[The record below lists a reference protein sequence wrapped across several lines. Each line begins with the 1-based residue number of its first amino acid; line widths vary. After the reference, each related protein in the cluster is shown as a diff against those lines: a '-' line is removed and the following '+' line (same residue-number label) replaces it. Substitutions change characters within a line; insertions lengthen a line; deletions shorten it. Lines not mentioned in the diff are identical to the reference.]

1 MSTTADS
8 NVDQLIVLTQRLT
21 QALAFDADAF
31 EARRPQD
38 AAARMDE
45 TARLANLYR
54 HESSRVKADRSF
66 VSGASPD
73 RRQRL
78 ARATEIFEATLVRH
92 GRALHGARTVTE
104 GLVKA
109 IAEEIA
115 RSRNT
120 GAGYGPGAQATAPQA
135 TSVTLNQRA

>member
-1 MSTTADS
+1 MSATADS
-8 NVDQLIVLTQRLT
+8 NADQLILLTQRLT
-21 QALAFDADAF
+21 QALAADADAF
-31 EARRPQD
+31 ESRRPQE

-45 TARLANLYR
+45 MARLANLYR
-54 HESSRVKADRSF
+54 HESTRVKGDRSF
-66 VSGASPD
+66 LEGASPD

-78 ARATEIFEATLVRH
+78 TRATEIFEATLDRH
-92 GRALHGARTVTE
+92 GRALHGARTITE

-120 GAGYGPGAQATAPQA
+120 GAGYGPSARATAPQA

>member
-1 MSTTADS
+1 MSADS
-8 NVDQLIVLTQRLT
+8 NVDQLILLTQKLT
-21 QALAFDADAF
+21 QALAADADAF
-31 EARRPQD
+31 EQRRPHD
-38 AAARMDE
+38 AAARMEE

-54 HESSRVKADRSF
+54 HESGRVKADRSF
-66 VSGASPD
+66 VAGASPD

-78 ARATEIFEATLVRH
+78 ERATQAFESTLQRH
-92 GRALHGARTVTE
+92 GRALHGAKVVTE

-109 IAEEIA
+109 IAEEVA

-120 GAGYGPGAQATAPQA
+120 GAGYGPGARATAAQA

>member
-1 MSTTADS
+1 MSATADS
-8 NVDQLIVLTQRLT
+8 NADQLILLTQRLT
-21 QALAFDADAF
+21 QSLAADADAF
-31 EARRPQD
+31 EGRRPQE
-38 AAARMDE
+38 AAARMEE

-66 VSGASPD
+66 LAGATPD

-78 ARATEIFEATLVRH
+78 QRATEIFEATLDRH
-92 GRALHGARTVTE
+92 GRALHGVRTVTE

-120 GAGYGPGAQATAPQA
+120 GAGYGPGARTATPAA

>member
-1 MSTTADS
+1 MSATAD
-8 NVDQLIVLTQRLT
+8 NNADQLIVLTQRLT
-21 QALAFDADAF
+21 QALAADAEAF
-31 EARRPQD
+31 EGRRPQE

-45 TARLANLYR
+45 TGRLANLYR
-54 HESSRVKADRSF
+54 HESMRVKADRSF
-66 VSGASPD
+66 LAGASPD

-78 ARATEIFEATLVRH
+78 ARATEIFEATLDRH
-92 GRALHGARTVTE
+92 GRALHGAKVITE

-120 GAGYGPGAQATAPQA
+120 GTGYGPTARATAPLS

>member
-1 MSTTADS
+1 MSATADS
-8 NVDQLIVLTQRLT
+8 NADQLIVLTQRLT
-21 QALAFDADAF
+21 QALAADAEAF
-31 EARRPQD
+31 EGRRPQE

-54 HESSRVKADRSF
+54 HESTRVKGDRAF
-66 VSGASPD
+66 LAGASAD

-78 ARATEIFEATLVRH
+78 VRATEVFEATLDRH
-92 GRALHGARTVTE
+92 GRALHGAKTVTE

-120 GAGYGPGAQATAPQA
+120 GTGYGPTARATEPLA

>member
-21 QALAFDADAF
+21 QALSADADAF

-38 AAARMDE
+38 AAVRMAE

-54 HESSRVKADRSF
+54 HESQRLRADLTF
-66 VSGASPD
+66 VEGASPD

-78 ARATEIFEATLVRH
+78 KRATEIFETTLTRH
-92 GRALHGARTVTE
+92 GRALHGARVVTE

-109 IAEEIA
+109 IAEEVA
-115 RSRNT
+115 RSRST
-120 GAGYGPGAQATAPQA
+120 GTGYGPGARPSAAQA

>member
-1 MSTTADS
+1 MSADS
-8 NVDQLIVLTQRLT
+8 NVDQLILLTQKLT
-21 QALAFDADAF
+21 QALAADADAF
-31 EARRPQD
+31 EQRRPQE
-38 AAARMDE
+38 AAARMEE

-54 HESSRVKADRSF
+54 HESGRVKADRTF
-66 VSGASPD
+66 VAGASPD

-78 ARATEIFEATLVRH
+78 QRATELFETTLQRH
-92 GRALHGARTVTE
+92 GRALHGAKVVTE

-109 IAEEIA
+109 IAEEVA

-120 GAGYGPGAQATAPQA
+120 GAGYGPGARATAPQA

>member
-1 MSTTADS
+1 MTSTADS
-8 NVDQLIVLTQRLT
+8 NVDQLILLTQRLT
-21 QALAFDADAF
+21 QALAADAEAF
-31 EARRPQD
+31 ETRRPQE
-38 AAARMDE
+38 AAARMEE

-54 HESSRVKADRSF
+54 HESGRVKADGTF
-66 VSGASPD
+66 VAGASAD

-78 ARATEIFEATLVRH
+78 RRATEIFETTLQRH
-92 GRALHGARTVTE
+92 GRALYGARTVTE

-120 GAGYGPGAQATAPQA
+120 GAGYGPGARAAAAPA
-135 TSVTLNQRA
+135 TSVTLNRRA